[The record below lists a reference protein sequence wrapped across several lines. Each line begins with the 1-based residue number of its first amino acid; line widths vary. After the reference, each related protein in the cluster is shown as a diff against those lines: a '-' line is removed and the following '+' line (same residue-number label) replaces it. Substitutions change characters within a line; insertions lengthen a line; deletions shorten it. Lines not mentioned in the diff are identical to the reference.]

1 MTDYLFMDGLPV
13 IFLHSAWMIPLVL
26 VIAYLGSPRFKGTIG
41 ESRVRRILSSALQ
54 KNLYTVINDLTIAS
68 GGGTVRI
75 DHLVISQFGIFV
87 IGTEYR
93 RGTVSGTEVQ
103 DRWKANRFGSA
114 TRFDNPLHR
123 IRLQIEALERLLHL
137 PRSRFHSIVVFA
149 GHRGF
154 RGNMPGNVMAV
165 EKLVPFIRKRTEKLL
180 APETASQALIQID
193 KARLKPGKGTFI
205 DQWLLL
211 RLVLVVTLAVAG
223 WFAIGHELKQIVNS
237 FQEQV
242 ERKSAPDKFH
252 ADGRRKSERELW
264 EDALICANSAET
276 GRCACYE
283 PGGSKV
289 DLEPGKCQSLAERG
303 SVLKQ

>member
-1 MTDYLFMDGLPV
+1 MDGLPA
-13 IFLHSAWMIPLVL
+13 IFLHFTWMIPLVL
-26 VIAYLGSPRFKGTIG
+26 VIAYLGSPRFKGSIG
-41 ESRVRRILSSALQ
+41 ETRVRRILSSALQ
-54 KNLYTVINDLTIAS
+54 RNLYMVVNDLTIAS
-68 GGGTVRI
+68 GGGTTRI

-103 DRWKANRFGSA
+103 DRWKQYRFGRA
-114 TRFDNPLHR
+114 ERFDNPLHQN
-123 IRLQIEALERLLHL
+123 RLQIEALERLLHL
-137 PRSRFHSIVVFA
+137 PGSRFHSIVVFA

-154 RGNMPGNVMAV
+154 RGNMPGNVLAV
-165 EKLVPFIRKRTEKLL
+165 EKLVPFIRKRTKKLL

-211 RLVLVVTLAVAG
+211 RLVLVVALVVAA
-223 WFAIGHELKQIVNS
+223 WFAFGNELKQFVNS

-242 ERKSAPDKFH
+242 ERKSAPEKFH

-264 EDALICANSAET
+264 EDALNCAYSGDT
-276 GRCACYE
+276 GKCACYK
-283 PGGSKV
+283 PDGSKV
-289 DLEPGKCQSLAERG
+289 NMEFEQCRSLAERG
-303 SVLKQ
+303 SILKR